1 MPFVLITGASRGI
14 GRAAA
19 IRLASHGWDVAA
31 GVRKAADG
39 ESLREDSGGRIRP
52 VILDVSDQGNIDALA
67 GSLPDALDAV
77 VNNAGIVVGGP
88 VEAVPPAELR
98 RQLEVNVV
106 GQMAVTQAVMPRIRR
121 ARGRIVFV
129 SSLSG
134 RISTPMTGA
143 YNASKFALEAL
154 ADALRIELRPWHI
167 PVVLVEPAQTDTDM
181 WRTAD
186 QLLADT
192 VAGLPPE
199 QRELYK
205 GHIEGQRRSIPR
217 SQKMAAPA
225 EGVAEVIEKALT
237 AGRPRARYVV
247 GAGPR
252 VMGAAGRL
260 LPPRVGDAVLAAA
273 TGVPRRPGQT
283 ETGP

>member
-1 MPFVLITGASRGI
+1 MPSVLVTGASRGI
-14 GRAAA
+14 GRITAT
-19 IRLASHGWDVAA
+19 RLSSHGFDVSA
-31 GVRKAADG
+31 GVRKAEDG
-39 ESLREDSGGRIRP
+39 EQLREVSGGRIRP
-52 VILDVSDQGNIDALA
+52 VILDVANQDHIDALRE
-67 GSLPDALDAV
+67 SLPHPLDAV

-88 VEAVPPAELR
+88 VEAVTPAELR

-106 GQMAVTQAVMPRIRR
+106 GQMAVTQAVLPRIRDSG
-121 ARGRIVFV
+121 GRVVFV

-154 ADALRIELRPWHI
+154 ADALRVELRPWRI

-186 QLLADT
+186 QLLQDT
-192 VAGLPPE
+192 VAGLARE
-199 QRELYK
+199 HVELYGK
-205 GHIEGQRRSIPR
+205 HIDGQRRSIPR

-225 EGVAEVIEKALT
+225 EGVAAVIEKALT
-237 AGRPRARYVV
+237 ANRPKARYVV

-252 VMGAAGRL
+252 IMGLTGRL
-260 LPPRVGDAVLAAA
+260 LPPRLADPVFAAA
-273 TGVPRRPGQT
+273 TGVPRRP
-283 ETGP
+283 